1 MVKDKQLSKFY
12 AFLAKPLFF
21 RARFAL
27 ALIVGLLALAIT
39 QPLWRI
45 QIYSPQYA
53 SGLTLDI
60 YAHKIDSGRGGA
72 DLRDINILHH
82 YIGMHPIDR
91 QDLSDL
97 DWMPFALG
105 LIAILTLRCAAVGDV
120 RSLVDVAVMTF
131 YVSAFALVRFFLK
144 MQGYGQNLDPDAPVK
159 VSPFTPPLFGSSR
172 VGEIMTFTTPRAGAY
187 LVAVFA
193 ACVLLILAYHLVVG
207 RRTELEAR

>member
-1 MVKDKQLSKFY
+1 MAKDKQLSKFY

-27 ALIVGLLALAIT
+27 ALLVGLLALAIT

-60 YAHKIDSGRGGA
+60 YAHQIDSGRGGA

-105 LIAILTLRCAAVGDV
+105 LIAILALRCAAVGDV
-120 RSLVDVAVMTF
+120 RSLVDVVVMTF
-131 YVSAFALVRFFLK
+131 YVSAFAMARFFLK
-144 MQGYGQNLDPDAPVK
+144 MQAYGENLDPDAPVK
-159 VSPFTPPLFGSSR
+159 VSPFSPPLFGSSR
-172 VGEIMTFTTPRAGAY
+172 VGEIMTFSTPRAGSY
-187 LVAVFA
+187 LVALFA
-193 ACVLLILAYHLVVG
+193 AGALAILVYHLVVG
-207 RRTELEAR
+207 RRSELGAR